1 MLFRGVQNQ
10 DQIFKKWSKLI
21 NASND
26 IQDESV
32 KMSTA
37 IVLENAQSAVDY
49 EHQTRNGRSLLFE
62 GAGIND
68 ASTFGANQYANAN
81 GDARVPSIVI
91 PMIRRIY
98 PQLIAHKLV
107 GVQPMQG
114 PIGMAFAFRAK
125 YGRFGRGPATTQG
138 KEIGYTFNDPSFTG
152 APSIAEKFS
161 QTGEGTAMLAPGQKA
176 VDGFEVVGPSGAVAG
191 KKATGTVDALLSGTQ
206 VSGVNKID
214 ADINKDENIRN
225 AAGVLSYFFGSDQQ
239 GLVGDGADTSDA
251 ENWAVGSTMPEAGF
265 ELLKA
270 TVTAKTR
277 KLGVQITR
285 ETEEDMKSMQGL
297 NAQQEIS
304 DILSYEISQEMDRQ
318 LLGEIVQAAVNAGNT
333 MVWDPAKADGRNQNE
348 RINTLYTTILTKSA
362 QIAVQ
367 SRRGAANW
375 CVASPTAAALLES
388 NIVNP
393 LGVGGGLGNAN
404 AFGKSI
410 DNGIGVTEIGALR
423 NGTIKLYRDTL
434 AGGDYILL
442 GFKGNNVYDAGIIYL
457 PFIPLEL
464 MQAQSPFTFN
474 PITAARTR
482 YGVTTN
488 LFGAG
493 QFYQF
498 IGLKNTEF
506 SATGGQRVFWQ

>member
-37 IVLENAQSAVDY
+37 IVLENAQSMVDY

-68 ASTFGANQYANAN
+68 ASTFGANQYADAN

-125 YGRFGRGPATTQG
+125 YGRFGRGAGDTAG
-138 KEIGYTFNDPSFTG
+138 KEIGYTFNDPAFTG
-152 APSIAEKFS
+152 AKSVANKFS
-161 QTGEGTAMLAPGQKA
+161 QTGEGDAMVAPGQKA
-176 VDGFEVVGPSGAVAG
+176 VDGFALGQLSGALSGNATG
-191 KKATGTVDALLSGTQ
+191 KVFSGTVDADLTSAL
-206 VSGVNKID
+206 ID
-214 ADINKDENIRN
+214 ADKTTEGSNNPL
-225 AAGVLSYFFGSDQQ
+225 AYFFGSTNQA
-239 GLVGDGADTSDA
+239 LVGDGADTSDA

-318 LLGEIVQAAVNAGNT
+318 LLGEIVQAAANAGNT
-333 MVWDPAKADGRNQNE
+333 MIWDPAKADGRNQTE
-348 RINTLYTTILTKSA
+348 RVNTLYTTICTKSA
-362 QIAVQ
+362 QIAIQ

-457 PFIPLEL
+457 PYIPLEL

-498 IGLKNTEF
+498 IGLKNTAIAPNGE
-506 SATGGQRVFWQ
+506 RIFWQ